1 MERRITA
8 TVGTI
13 PNYTAIAGTTVTSQ
27 TNATV
32 LISTGTDDLETI
44 FRPGSIGLN
53 NTNFWV
59 YVPDG
64 SPKIAPVTGL
74 YKISEVSGT
83 YTFRIQLGVAM
94 TGASASTANYV
105 KTCVAF
111 SYVNDGAASGSIG
124 DGTTQVTVK
133 EGEGETYSPY
143 ETYSNRPQMQ
153 PVKYVDASSTDF
165 FIQEEI

>member
-1 MERRITA
+1 MERRITG

-13 PNYTAIAGTTVTSQ
+13 PNYTAIAATTVTSQ
-27 TNATV
+27 TDATV
-32 LISTGTDDLETI
+32 LISTGTDDLEEI

-53 NTNFWV
+53 NTNYWV

-74 YKISEVSGT
+74 YKIGETAGT
-83 YTFRIQLGVAM
+83 FTFRIQLGVAM
-94 TGASASTANYV
+94 TGASTSDVNYI

-111 SYVNDGAASGSIG
+111 SYVNDGGSTGTIG
-124 DGTTQVTVK
+124 DGTTQVVVK
-133 EGEGETYSPY
+133 DGEGETYSPY
-143 ETYSNRPQMQ
+143 EKYSNRPQMQ
-153 PVKYVDASSTDF
+153 PVKYVDASSTNF